1 MINENDIIH
10 VLYASDDNFAP
21 YLGVSLFS
29 LLKHNCDDFKEVNV
43 YVLAKEMSDSSKKR
57 LNEISN
63 QFNNTKLIF
72 IEDKGISNMLGKTVH
87 ATRVSSSFSRLF
99 AASFLDNSIDK
110 VLYLDADSLIRGS
123 FKELWETDISN
134 YYVAGV
140 LDIGPEY
147 VKTSVGLDKDVKYI
161 NAGVLLINLD
171 KWRKEDVESKFI
183 KFLEDYNMEVYN
195 NDQGIINGVLSDKIL
210 IVDPK
215 FNLMSPF
222 LEIDYDDVIKWN
234 DLKNHYGKETI
245 ENALKNPVFLH
256 FSAFMKGRPWFK
268 GFKHPCSELY
278 LEYANQTPFRD
289 VIGMEDNRGFKYK
302 FFFAFVNYV
311 PFGVLCMIYKPYR
324 DYFIKYF

>member
-1 MINENDIIH
+1 MSDNVLN
-10 VLYASDDNFAP
+10 VLYASDNNFSP

-29 LLKHNCDDFKEVNV
+29 LLKHNTVDFKEINV
-43 YVLAKEMSDSSKKR
+43 YVLAKNISNDNKNK
-57 LNEISN
+57 LNEIYN
-63 QFNNTKLIF
+63 QFDNSKLIF
-72 IEDKGISNMLGKTVH
+72 IEDKEISEIVGKKVY
-87 ATRVSSSFSRLF
+87 ATRASSSFSRLF
-99 AASFLDNSIDK
+99 AASFLDESINK
-110 VLYLDADSLIRGS
+110 VLYLDADSLISGS
-123 FKELWETDISN
+123 FKELWEKDISD

-140 LDIGPEY
+140 LDIGPDY
-147 VKTSVGLDKDVKYI
+147 VKTSVGLDNDVKYI

-171 KWRKEDVESKFI
+171 KWREEDIESKFI
-183 KFLEDYNMEVYN
+183 KFLEDYEMNVYN

-222 LEIDYDDVIKWN
+222 LEIDYDDVIRWN
-234 DLKNHYGKETI
+234 GLKNHYNKETI

-268 GFKHPCSELY
+268 GFNHPCSELY
-278 LEYANQTPFRD
+278 LGYANQTPFKD
-289 VIGMEDNRGFKYK
+289 MMGMDDNRSFRYK

-311 PFGVLCMIYKPYR
+311 PFSVLCMIYKPYR